1 MKKSVVCSILLIALT
16 QFFCVAKQ
24 DVATKPGLKTPSER
38 YSYMIGLDIGGSLK
52 GLYTEIDYNALL
64 WGIQD
69 VMKEREHLI
78 TDSAM
83 MALKQE
89 FNMEMQT
96 KHMAKMKDDGEKN
109 VKNGDSFLAENKS
122 KAGVTTTA
130 SGLQYSV
137 IKQGTG
143 PKPKATDA
151 VKVHYRG
158 TLLDGKEFDS
168 SIKRGEPVE
177 FPVSGVIPG
186 WTEALQ
192 LMNVGSKYKLV
203 VPPSLAYGER
213 GAGPDIGPNAVLV
226 FEVELLE
233 IVKK

>member
-1 MKKSVVCSILLIALT
+1 
-16 QFFCVAKQ
+16 
-24 DVATKPGLKTPSER
+24 
-38 YSYMIGLDIGGSLK
+38 MIGLDIGGSLK